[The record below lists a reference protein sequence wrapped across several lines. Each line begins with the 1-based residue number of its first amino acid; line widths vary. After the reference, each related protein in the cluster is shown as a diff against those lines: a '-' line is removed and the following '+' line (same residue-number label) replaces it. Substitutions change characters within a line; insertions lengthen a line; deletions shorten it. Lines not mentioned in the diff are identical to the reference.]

1 MCCMS
6 CFFFSS
12 RRRHTRCSLV
22 TGVQT
27 CALPISTHA
36 WSCSATPTSCL
47 PWKPATSSAP
57 CAPPPATDLPCRRR
71 SKPSA
76 DRPAALQAILQTIP
90 ATLQI
95 VIPAQAAPQRLPHAP
110 PCSPAT
116 ASPSPPATPRPP
128 PPTPP
133 HSPPPRPPP
142 PPPP

>member
-1 MCCMS
+1 MRS
-6 CFFFSS
+6 
-12 RRRHTRCSLV
+12 
-22 TGVQT
+22 
-27 CALPISTHA
+27 PPTHA

-95 VIPAQAAPQRLPHAP
+95 VIPATAGTQRLPHAP
-110 PCSPAT
+110 PCSPR
-116 ASPSPPATPRPP
+116 SEE
-128 PPTPP
+128 PTSELQSLIRLSYAVFSWKKKQ
-133 HSPPPRPPP
+133 H
-142 PPPP
+142 